1 MNIYKKNWIVLS
13 SVLCLLACQSIYAQK
28 KHIKPN
34 LIVIMTDDMGYNDVG
49 FNGSVEIPT
58 PNIDRIAKEGV
69 KFTNGYTSYSVCG
82 PSRAGFIT
90 GRYGQRFGFER
101 NPQYRTDDP
110 EMGLPKT
117 EKTIAE
123 YLQTVGYTSGI
134 IGKWHLGAHF
144 SNHPLNRGFDEFFG
158 HLGGGH
164 CYFPENLVIEDSYFT
179 GDEVEIP
186 SEQPD
191 GKSWIGSGEIASYR
205 TLIMKGHEPVHT
217 TKYLTEEFSD
227 AAVDFVER
235 NQKEPFFLFLSFNAP
250 HAPMQ
255 ATQKYLDRFQNIKND
270 KRKTYAAMV
279 SAVDDGVGQ
288 VLDKLE
294 ELEIA
299 EETIVVFLSDNG
311 GPESKNGSD
320 NGLLREGKGSIY
332 EGGFRVPF
340 AMQWKGQF
348 NEVVYDYPVSS
359 LDILGTI
366 ASLSNVDIEE
376 DKPLDGVNL
385 IPYVKGIE
393 KGSPHQNIFIRKF
406 DSKLYSVRDGN
417 LKLVVKKKNNIRE
430 LYDLEKDI
438 SESNNIASGHQKT
451 VKRLTG
457 LLDAWESEL
466 KDPTFLGLIHT
477 KSWIKK
483 RKKLQ

>member
-1 MNIYKKNWIVLS
+1 
-13 SVLCLLACQSIYAQK
+13 
-28 KHIKPN
+28 
-34 LIVIMTDDMGYNDVG
+34 MTDDMGYNDVG
-49 FNGSVEIPT
+49 FNGSTEIPT
-58 PNIDRIAKEGV
+58 PNIDRIANEGV

-110 EMGLPKT
+110 DMGLPKT

-134 IGKWHLGAHF
+134 IGKWHLGAHI

-164 CYFPENLVIEDSYFT
+164 CYFPKNLVIEDSYFT
-179 GDEVEIP
+179 GDEIEIP
-186 SEQPD
+186 SEEAG
-191 GKSWIGSGEIASYR
+191 GKTWKGSGEIASYR
-205 TLIMKGHEPVHT
+205 TLIMKGYEPIRT

-255 ATQKYLDRFQNIKND
+255 ASQKYLDRFPNIKND

-288 VLDKLE
+288 VLDKLK
-294 ELEIA
+294 ELEIE

-340 AMQWKGQF
+340 AMRWKGHLK
-348 NEVVYDYPVSS
+348 ETIYEYPVSS
-359 LDILGTI
+359 LDIFGTI
-366 ASLSNVDIEE
+366 AALSNVAIEK

-385 IPYVKGIE
+385 IPFMRRAE
-393 KGSPHQNIFIRKF
+393 KGAPHKNIFIRKY

-417 LKLVVKKKNNIRE
+417 LKLVVKKKSDTKE

-438 SESNNIASGHQKT
+438 SESNNIASDHKKT
-451 VKRLTG
+451 VRRLSG
-457 LLDAWESEL
+457 LLDEWESEL
-466 KDPTFLGLIHT
+466 KTPTFLGLIHT
-477 KSWIKK
+477 KSWIEK
-483 RKKLQ
+483 RKKKK